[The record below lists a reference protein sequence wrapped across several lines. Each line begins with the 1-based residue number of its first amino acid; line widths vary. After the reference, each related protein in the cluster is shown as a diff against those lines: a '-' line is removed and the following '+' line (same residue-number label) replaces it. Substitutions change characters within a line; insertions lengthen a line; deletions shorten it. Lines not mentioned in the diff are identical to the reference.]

1 MSEATED
8 IGTDAVLEEQLNGLS
23 LCREL
28 RQHGEAEGAR
38 EEMGDA
44 AEEIYSPAPSAE
56 PSFRGLAWPTLSRPQ
71 HEALAASPDGAAEN
85 GGGETL
91 LRHAGRPVAEACGAG
106 GQRSATDTVKLRAP
120 LNERLSDSMD
130 ARGPCD
136 GHGGRRRSSVVGGL
150 DYEDGCARGD
160 AAGRAAPTLADAWR
174 VRQERA
180 AAGGHAESWQEQHY
194 RRAPGP
200 RTQAQAV
207 EEDMRENG
215 EMPPVLALAHA
226 PIVSTDSE
234 KQIEVLRVDNERL
247 RRRLAARE
255 PPSPTTALPE
265 TAHQGLHLE
274 NLRLKSR
281 VAQLED
287 DLKRRLE
294 RLEELEQPGV
304 RAAQQQGQ
312 GKETGSAG
320 QPRSPPP
327 LLSNGKM
334 MSLMKGMGRPR
345 DPDPTGGGK
354 APHVLKAENAALQ
367 DDLRQLRGERERLH
381 KLLHGSQRTE
391 RHLRLQLEAAEQE
404 AALTRR
410 EFREELER
418 LEELQERAV
427 AETALA
433 SQAELCRAHTYV
445 LDVQDRLTALGPAL
459 LSLASDYRSLKEE
472 TKSFPQLLEAS
483 VANVETQLARAVE
496 EMSKRCDEME
506 RRYQREMA
514 LRKKYHNQLVELRG
528 NIRVLCRVRP
538 AIEEDGEGTPAHS
551 VVQVDPEDDG
561 AVHVVQRGRQHSFQ
575 LDRVFPPHA
584 SQEEVFREV
593 QDLVMSCVDGYNICI
608 FAYGQ
613 TGSGKTYTMEGTAK
627 APGINQRALQ
637 HLFQEMEERQDEWRY
652 TLSLSMLE
660 IYNETLRDLL
670 GSEGHGRLD
679 IRLCPDGSGELCVPG
694 LRQEPVSSLGDVH
707 RLVSLGHS
715 NRATHCTNMNEH
727 SSRSHALILVTV
739 SATNSIT
746 GTSTRGRLNL
756 VDLAGSERLAKSRA
770 EGDRLREA
778 QNINRSLAAL
788 GDVIQALRAKQAHVP
803 FRNSKLTYLLQDS
816 LARESKTLMV
826 IQVAPAARHAAET
839 ICSLHFAQ
847 RARAVEL
854 GPAAR
859 RVEPPDA
866 TMPAEVKGRLSR
878 I

>member
-1 MSEATED
+1 
-8 IGTDAVLEEQLNGLS
+8 
-23 LCREL
+23 
-28 RQHGEAEGAR
+28 
-38 EEMGDA
+38 
-44 AEEIYSPAPSAE
+44 
-56 PSFRGLAWPTLSRPQ
+56 
-71 HEALAASPDGAAEN
+71 
-85 GGGETL
+85 
-91 LRHAGRPVAEACGAG
+91 
-106 GQRSATDTVKLRAP
+106 
-120 LNERLSDSMD
+120 MD

-483 VANVETQLARAVE
+483 VANVETQGISVPPVCSPRQLARAVE